1 MENKNTIW
9 AAISI
14 VALLIL
20 SASLTNEA
28 AAIAKCENNKNGLS
42 VESCLK
48 IIRGN

>member
-14 VALLIL
+14 VALLITT
-20 SASLTNEA
+20 AYFMNEA
-28 AAIAKCENNKNGLS
+28 SAIAMCENNKNGLT